1 MKIIFDKEVLETA
14 VDCAMCSVSDKNTI
28 PIVEGIRMK
37 TEKNGK
43 CSITSYDLEK
53 GFRTEIPCKIEE
65 PGNYVINAAK
75 FLRIIRAM
83 PDLIITV
90 EVNQKCGV
98 TVTSGR
104 SKFELHAMEGE
115 AFPNLP
121 ELSGDRGFTVEGA
134 VLKKMIA
141 QTSFA
146 IGVGSDTRPMLC
158 GAFFRIIGN
167 LLRIVA
173 CDGNQLAVREM
184 TCELGNKNK
193 DGSQLDLSFIVP
205 GKTVG
210 QLSRLID
217 DDENVAIYLARKHVI
232 FKMQG
237 KTFFSRLIDLA
248 YIDYERVIPKT
259 RSTII
264 HINRMEMVASL
275 ERASLVTEDKALG
288 QAKSYVK
295 CTFGNDLL
303 ILESV
308 SVNGSVYDELPVEM
322 NGEGMVMGF
331 NCRYLL
337 NTLKSADT
345 EMVEAVING
354 PLIPVTISPY
364 YEKPEDKKDERNFL
378 YMVSPVKMNS

>member
-1 MKIIFDKEVLETA
+1 MKIIFDKEVLEAA

-28 PIVEGIRMK
+28 PIVEGIRLR

-65 PGNYVINAAK
+65 PGNYVINASK

-121 ELSGDRGFTVEGA
+121 ELTGDRGFTVEGE

-146 IGVGSDTRPMLC
+146 IGAGSDSRPMLC
-158 GAFFRIIGN
+158 GSYFRIIGN
-167 LLRIVA
+167 LIRIVA

-193 DGSQLDLSFIVP
+193 DGSELDLSFIVP

-217 DDENVAIYLARKHVI
+217 DEESVAIYLARKHVI

-248 YIDYERVIPKT
+248 YVDYERVIPKT
-259 RSTII
+259 RSIVI
-264 HINRMEMVASL
+264 HVGRMDLVASL

-308 SVNGSVYDELPVEM
+308 SVNGSVYDELPIQIEG
-322 NGEGMVMGF
+322 GEMVMAF
-331 NCRYLL
+331 NCRFLL
-337 NTLKSADT
+337 NSLKAADT
-345 EMVEAVING
+345 DLVELVING

-378 YMVSPVKMNS
+378 YMVSPVKMNN